1 LEHILNDLIATYHS
15 ANEINWDVLPQKF
28 VLKWNFSNGGNIIC
42 SDKSKLDRKQ
52 AIKEL
57 NRFQK
62 IKPHLK
68 YAEPQYDVEK
78 VLLCEKFI
86 ETQNGEAPV
95 DYKFYCFNGEAKYV
109 LCCYGRSLDHRPA
122 FYFFDK
128 DWHLQRFNKMGKE
141 APEGFTYVVRNG
153 FPSLRCTN
161 YTVIFTVRPF
171 TIEESEA
178 VFETKPIY
186 LNLNEIYRLADKYA
200 DNQEKYYSIMR
211 KASLLYPNDTY
222 VNLTMA
228 FLAIKRQNV
237 EEATEYLNKVK
248 DCPQKT
254 MNQGLIAYLTGDLD
268 KAVQLVQQANLQGVQ
283 EAAEQL
289 KEFDKLIQYN
299 NKNKK
304 NNQ

>member
-1 LEHILNDLIATYHS
+1 MYIHTVKHLWFHYLLCGISPKLSVKFWYRIYLKKPLDLEHPKTLDEKIQWMKLYYYKDNPLVYQCADKFRVRDYVKNCGLEHILNDLIATYHS

-86 ETQNGEAPV
+86 ETQNGDAPV

-128 DWHLQRFNKMGKE
+128 DWQLQRFNKMGKE
-141 APEGFTYVVRNG
+141 APEGFTMPKPEGMDDLFHYAEILSKPFPFVRADFYLENG
-153 FPSLRCTN
+153 KAYFGELT
-161 YTVIFTVRPF
+161 FTPGGGYDMNRLP
-171 TIEESEA
+171 
-178 VFETKPIY
+178 ETQLKFG
-186 LNLNEIYRLADKYA
+186 
-200 DNQEKYYSIMR
+200 QM
-211 KASLLYPNDTY
+211 
-222 VNLTMA
+222 VNL
-228 FLAIKRQNV
+228 
-237 EEATEYLNKVK
+237 
-248 DCPQKT
+248 PP
-254 MNQGLIAYLTGDLD
+254 
-268 KAVQLVQQANLQGVQ
+268 
-283 EAAEQL
+283 
-289 KEFDKLIQYN
+289 
-299 NKNKK
+299 KNTK
-304 NNQ
+304 

>member
-1 LEHILNDLIATYHS
+1 MYIHTVKHLWFHYLLCGISPKLSVKFWYRFYLKKPLDLEHPKSLDEKIQWMKLYYYKDNPLVYQCADKFRVRDYVKNCGLEHILHDLIATYHS

-109 LCCYGRSLDHRPA
+109 LCCYGRSIDHRPA

-128 DWHLQRFNKMGKE
+128 DWQLQRFNKMGKE
-141 APEGFTYVVRNG
+141 APEGFTMPKPEGMDDLFHYAEILSKPFPFVRADFYLENG
-153 FPSLRCTN
+153 KAYFGELT
-161 YTVIFTVRPF
+161 FTPGGGYDMNRLP
-171 TIEESEA
+171 
-178 VFETKPIY
+178 ETQLKFG
-186 LNLNEIYRLADKYA
+186 
-200 DNQEKYYSIMR
+200 QM
-211 KASLLYPNDTY
+211 
-222 VNLTMA
+222 VNL
-228 FLAIKRQNV
+228 
-237 EEATEYLNKVK
+237 
-248 DCPQKT
+248 PP
-254 MNQGLIAYLTGDLD
+254 
-268 KAVQLVQQANLQGVQ
+268 
-283 EAAEQL
+283 
-289 KEFDKLIQYN
+289 
-299 NKNKK
+299 KNTK
-304 NNQ
+304 

>member
-1 LEHILNDLIATYHS
+1 MYIHTVKHLWFHYLLCGISPKLSVKFWYRLYLKKPLDLEHPKTLDEKIQWMKLYYYKDNPLVYQCADKFRVRDYVKNCGLEHILNDLIATYHS

-42 SDKSKLDRKQ
+42 SDKSKIDRKQ

-128 DWHLQRFNKMGKE
+128 DWQLQRFNKMGKE
-141 APEGFTYVVRNG
+141 APEGFTMPKPEGMDDLFHYAEILSKPFPFVRADFYLENG
-153 FPSLRCTN
+153 KAYFGELT
-161 YTVIFTVRPF
+161 FTPGGGYDMNRLP
-171 TIEESEA
+171 
-178 VFETKPIY
+178 ETQLKFG
-186 LNLNEIYRLADKYA
+186 
-200 DNQEKYYSIMR
+200 QM
-211 KASLLYPNDTY
+211 
-222 VNLTMA
+222 VNL
-228 FLAIKRQNV
+228 
-237 EEATEYLNKVK
+237 
-248 DCPQKT
+248 PP
-254 MNQGLIAYLTGDLD
+254 
-268 KAVQLVQQANLQGVQ
+268 
-283 EAAEQL
+283 
-289 KEFDKLIQYN
+289 
-299 NKNKK
+299 KNTK
-304 NNQ
+304 

>member
-1 LEHILNDLIATYHS
+1 MYIHTVKHLWFHYLLCGISPKLSVKFWYRLYLKKPLDLEHPKTLDEKIQWMKLYYYKDNPLVYQCADKFRVRDYVKNCGLEHILNDLIATYHS
-15 ANEINWDVLPQKF
+15 ANEINWDVLPKKF

-109 LCCYGRSLDHRPA
+109 LCCYGRSIDHRPA

-128 DWHLQRFNKMGKE
+128 DWQLQRFNKMGKE
-141 APEGFTYVVRNG
+141 APEGFTMPKPEGMDDLFHYAEILSKPFPFVRADFYLENG
-153 FPSLRCTN
+153 KAYFGELT
-161 YTVIFTVRPF
+161 FTPGGGYDMNRLP
-171 TIEESEA
+171 
-178 VFETKPIY
+178 ETQLKFG
-186 LNLNEIYRLADKYA
+186 
-200 DNQEKYYSIMR
+200 QM
-211 KASLLYPNDTY
+211 
-222 VNLTMA
+222 VNL
-228 FLAIKRQNV
+228 
-237 EEATEYLNKVK
+237 
-248 DCPQKT
+248 PP
-254 MNQGLIAYLTGDLD
+254 
-268 KAVQLVQQANLQGVQ
+268 
-283 EAAEQL
+283 
-289 KEFDKLIQYN
+289 
-299 NKNKK
+299 KNTK
-304 NNQ
+304 

>member
-1 LEHILNDLIATYHS
+1 MYIHTVKHLWFHYLLCGISPKLSVKFWYRLYLKKPLDLEHPKTLDEKIQWMKLYYYKDNPLVYQCADKFRVRDYVKNCGLEHILNDLIATYHS
-15 ANEINWDVLPQKF
+15 ANEINWDVLPKKF

-128 DWHLQRFNKMGKE
+128 DWQLQRFNKMGKE
-141 APEGFTYVVRNG
+141 APEGFTMPKPEGMDDLFHYAEILSKPFPFVRADFYLENG
-153 FPSLRCTN
+153 KAYFGELT
-161 YTVIFTVRPF
+161 FTPGGGYDMNRLP
-171 TIEESEA
+171 
-178 VFETKPIY
+178 ETQLKFG
-186 LNLNEIYRLADKYA
+186 
-200 DNQEKYYSIMR
+200 QM
-211 KASLLYPNDTY
+211 
-222 VNLTMA
+222 VNL
-228 FLAIKRQNV
+228 
-237 EEATEYLNKVK
+237 
-248 DCPQKT
+248 PP
-254 MNQGLIAYLTGDLD
+254 
-268 KAVQLVQQANLQGVQ
+268 
-283 EAAEQL
+283 
-289 KEFDKLIQYN
+289 
-299 NKNKK
+299 KNTK
-304 NNQ
+304 

>member
-1 LEHILNDLIATYHS
+1 MYIHTVKHLWFHYLLCGISPKLSVKFWYRLYLKKPLDLEHPKTLDEKIQWMKLYYYKDNPLVYQCADKFRVRDYVKNCGLEHILNDLIATYHS

-109 LCCYGRSLDHRPA
+109 LCCYGRSIDHKPA

-128 DWHLQRFNKMGKE
+128 NWELKRFNKMGKE
-141 APEGFTYVVRNG
+141 APEGFTMPKPAGMDDLFHYAEILSKPFPFVRADFYLENG
-153 FPSLRCTN
+153 KAYFGELT
-161 YTVIFTVRPF
+161 FTPGGGYDMNRLP
-171 TIEESEA
+171 
-178 VFETKPIY
+178 ETQLKFG
-186 LNLNEIYRLADKYA
+186 
-200 DNQEKYYSIMR
+200 QM
-211 KASLLYPNDTY
+211 
-222 VNLTMA
+222 VNL
-228 FLAIKRQNV
+228 
-237 EEATEYLNKVK
+237 
-248 DCPQKT
+248 PP
-254 MNQGLIAYLTGDLD
+254 
-268 KAVQLVQQANLQGVQ
+268 
-283 EAAEQL
+283 
-289 KEFDKLIQYN
+289 
-299 NKNKK
+299 KNTK
-304 NNQ
+304 

>member
-1 LEHILNDLIATYHS
+1 MYIHTVKHLWFHYLLCGISPKLSVKFWYRFYLKKPLDLEHPKTLDEKIQWMKLYYYKDNPLVYQCADKFRVRDYVKNCGLEHILNDLIATYHS

-109 LCCYGRSLDHRPA
+109 LCCYGRSIDHRPA

-128 DWHLQRFNKMGKE
+128 DWQLQRFNKMGKE
-141 APEGFTYVVRNG
+141 APEGFTMPKPVGMDDLFHYAEILSKPFPFVRADFYLENG
-153 FPSLRCTN
+153 KAYFGELT
-161 YTVIFTVRPF
+161 FTPGGGYDMNRLP
-171 TIEESEA
+171 
-178 VFETKPIY
+178 ETQLKFG
-186 LNLNEIYRLADKYA
+186 
-200 DNQEKYYSIMR
+200 QM
-211 KASLLYPNDTY
+211 
-222 VNLTMA
+222 VNL
-228 FLAIKRQNV
+228 
-237 EEATEYLNKVK
+237 
-248 DCPQKT
+248 PP
-254 MNQGLIAYLTGDLD
+254 
-268 KAVQLVQQANLQGVQ
+268 
-283 EAAEQL
+283 
-289 KEFDKLIQYN
+289 
-299 NKNKK
+299 KNTK
-304 NNQ
+304 

>member
-1 LEHILNDLIATYHS
+1 MYIHTVKHLWFHYLLCGISPKLSVKFWYRLYLKKPLDLEHPKTLDEKIQWMKLYYYKDNPLVYQCADKFRVRDYVKNCGLEHILNDLIATYHS

-109 LCCYGRSLDHRPA
+109 LCCYGRSVDHKPA

-128 DWHLQRFNKMGKE
+128 NWELKRFNKMGKE
-141 APEGFTYVVRNG
+141 APEGFTMPKPAGMDDLFHYAEILSKPFPFVRADFYLENG
-153 FPSLRCTN
+153 KAYFGELT
-161 YTVIFTVRPF
+161 FTPGGGYDMNRLP
-171 TIEESEA
+171 
-178 VFETKPIY
+178 ETQLKFG
-186 LNLNEIYRLADKYA
+186 
-200 DNQEKYYSIMR
+200 QM
-211 KASLLYPNDTY
+211 
-222 VNLTMA
+222 VNL
-228 FLAIKRQNV
+228 
-237 EEATEYLNKVK
+237 
-248 DCPQKT
+248 PP
-254 MNQGLIAYLTGDLD
+254 
-268 KAVQLVQQANLQGVQ
+268 
-283 EAAEQL
+283 
-289 KEFDKLIQYN
+289 
-299 NKNKK
+299 KNTK
-304 NNQ
+304 

>member
-1 LEHILNDLIATYHS
+1 MYIHTVKHLWFHYLLCGISPKLSVKFWYRLYLKKPLDLEHPKTLDEKIQWMKLYYYKDNPLVYQCADKFRVRDYVKNCGLEHILNDLIATYHS

-109 LCCYGRSLDHRPA
+109 LCGYGRSIDRRPA

-128 DWHLQRFNKMGKE
+128 DWQLQRFNKMGKE
-141 APEGFTYVVRNG
+141 APEGFTMPKPEGMDDLFHYAEILSKPFPFVRADFYLENG
-153 FPSLRCTN
+153 KAYFGELT
-161 YTVIFTVRPF
+161 FTPGGGYDMNRLP
-171 TIEESEA
+171 
-178 VFETKPIY
+178 ETQLKFG
-186 LNLNEIYRLADKYA
+186 
-200 DNQEKYYSIMR
+200 QM
-211 KASLLYPNDTY
+211 
-222 VNLTMA
+222 VNL
-228 FLAIKRQNV
+228 
-237 EEATEYLNKVK
+237 
-248 DCPQKT
+248 PP
-254 MNQGLIAYLTGDLD
+254 
-268 KAVQLVQQANLQGVQ
+268 
-283 EAAEQL
+283 
-289 KEFDKLIQYN
+289 
-299 NKNKK
+299 KNTK
-304 NNQ
+304 

>member
-1 LEHILNDLIATYHS
+1 MYIHTVKHLWFHYLLCGISPKLSVKFWYRIYLKKPLDLEHPKTLDEKIQWMKLYYYKDNPLVYQCADKFRVRDYVKNCGLEHILNDLIATYHS

-128 DWHLQRFNKMGKE
+128 DWQLQRFNKMGKE
-141 APEGFTYVVRNG
+141 APEGFTMPKPEGMDDLFHYAEILSKPFPFVRADFYLENG
-153 FPSLRCTN
+153 KAYFGELT
-161 YTVIFTVRPF
+161 FTPGGGYDMNRLP
-171 TIEESEA
+171 
-178 VFETKPIY
+178 ETQLKFG
-186 LNLNEIYRLADKYA
+186 
-200 DNQEKYYSIMR
+200 QM
-211 KASLLYPNDTY
+211 
-222 VNLTMA
+222 VNL
-228 FLAIKRQNV
+228 
-237 EEATEYLNKVK
+237 
-248 DCPQKT
+248 PP
-254 MNQGLIAYLTGDLD
+254 
-268 KAVQLVQQANLQGVQ
+268 
-283 EAAEQL
+283 
-289 KEFDKLIQYN
+289 
-299 NKNKK
+299 KNTK
-304 NNQ
+304 

>member
-1 LEHILNDLIATYHS
+1 MYIHTVKHLWFHYLLCGISPKLSVKFWYRFYLKKPLDLEHPKSLDEKIQWMKLYYYKDNPLVYQCADKFRVRDYVKNCGLEHILNDLIATYHS

-109 LCCYGRSLDHRPA
+109 LCCYGRSIDHRPA

-128 DWHLQRFNKMGKE
+128 DWQLQRFNKMGKE
-141 APEGFTYVVRNG
+141 APEGFTMPKPEGMDDLFHYAEILSKPFPFVRADFYLENG
-153 FPSLRCTN
+153 KAYFGELT
-161 YTVIFTVRPF
+161 FTPGGGYDMNRLP
-171 TIEESEA
+171 
-178 VFETKPIY
+178 ETQLKFG
-186 LNLNEIYRLADKYA
+186 
-200 DNQEKYYSIMR
+200 QM
-211 KASLLYPNDTY
+211 
-222 VNLTMA
+222 VNL
-228 FLAIKRQNV
+228 
-237 EEATEYLNKVK
+237 
-248 DCPQKT
+248 PP
-254 MNQGLIAYLTGDLD
+254 
-268 KAVQLVQQANLQGVQ
+268 
-283 EAAEQL
+283 
-289 KEFDKLIQYN
+289 
-299 NKNKK
+299 KNTK
-304 NNQ
+304 